1 MNKTIVTVIMIFSM
15 LSTLFTGC
23 GQKKMEED
31 VKDTK
36 DKVESGIKDTKNKVE
51 SDMKETKDD
60 VVSDFKEYIKNIDQV
75 AVVKDAK
82 DFDFSKSLM
91 ERLEEARKGEVKKI
105 TVDDSKID
113 YSKPGTYPAEVTM
126 EIEKDQKTKI
136 QKRKIDVRVISK
148 EEAKKQADLGY
159 LVFGTEDL

>member
-36 DKVESGIKDTKNKVE
+36 DKVESEIKDTKDKVE

-60 VVSDFKEYIKNIDQV
+60 VVLDFKEYIDKIDQV
-75 AVVKDAK
+75 AVVRDAK
-82 DFDFSKSLM
+82 DFDFSKSLT
-91 ERLEEARKGEVKKI
+91 ERLEESKKGEVKKI

-126 EIEKDQKTKI
+126 ELEKDKKTRI
-136 QKRKIDVRVISK
+136 EKRKIDVKVISK
-148 EEAKKQADLGY
+148 EEAEKQVDMGY
-159 LVFGTEDL
+159 LVFGSEEM